1 MITKFDLSNHDDDL
15 DFEDLGFTRDEVD
28 TLVSLDLKEC
38 KSQSSSIRTD
48 RLALEKEAEMA
59 MERMKLLLS
68 STIGTLSIADSRSLR
83 TLTSKLSTMHNEIMK
98 SKESSR
104 SLRKFYRERS
114 AAESFKAKEIEKVMK
129 AVCAAEFVDLAFV
142 IDCTSSMSPHIISV
156 KQTVKIIVR
165 NILKTNKSLS
175 LRLAAVAHRDIRDK
189 NRFEIFD
196 FNKSIKLFESFLG
209 RLEAIGGDDGPEDLA
224 GAIKETNKLSWSHPT
239 SVTFIIA
246 DYPCHGREY
255 HNNMFDNYPNGTT
268 GIDVVQELKALQGK
282 QTEDSSMSVHFGRI
296 THHTDTMI
304 EHLRSKDNI
313 SIDVVPVD
321 DIPNMIQSV
330 SSSVRKS
337 IYKTVSVSQ
346 DFRGARS
353 HALRSRP
360 LVVDRIVEHDDNR
373 DMRSANPRKR
383 DLKKFTIVESAPST
397 SQWSCIKACEVNV
410 FTNADIK
417 SLEALK
423 SPLRYG
429 RLCPKQGIQS
439 ESSTQHSAVY
449 IRRVVNPFAQG
460 ESRIAYYGQLAREVH
475 ELSKNVVV
483 CKSFKHNGDG
493 IHDRDRYLKQMEV
506 SNVSH
511 YLAKEYNKAKKN
523 NCAEIHIIPVCVVE
537 EESASSERNGERRF
551 CAEALLPQ
559 GTFQKFSNNTG
570 Y

>member
-175 LRLAAVAHRDIRDK
+175 LRLAAVAYRDIRDK

-209 RLEAIGGDDGPEDLA
+209 RLKAIGGDDGPEDLA
-224 GAIKETNKLSWSHPT
+224 GAIKETNKLSWLYPT
-239 SVTFIIA
+239 NVTFIIA
-246 DYPCHGREY
+246 DAPCHGRE
-255 HNNMFDNYPNGTT
+255 
-268 GIDVVQELKALQGK
+268 
-282 QTEDSSMSVHFGRI
+282 
-296 THHTDTMI
+296 
-304 EHLRSKDNI
+304 
-313 SIDVVPVD
+313 
-321 DIPNMIQSV
+321 
-330 SSSVRKS
+330 
-337 IYKTVSVSQ
+337 
-346 DFRGARS
+346 
-353 HALRSRP
+353 
-360 LVVDRIVEHDDNR
+360 
-373 DMRSANPRKR
+373 
-383 DLKKFTIVESAPST
+383 
-397 SQWSCIKACEVNV
+397 
-410 FTNADIK
+410 
-417 SLEALK
+417 
-423 SPLRYG
+423 
-429 RLCPKQGIQS
+429 
-439 ESSTQHSAVY
+439 
-449 IRRVVNPFAQG
+449 
-460 ESRIAYYGQLAREVH
+460 
-475 ELSKNVVV
+475 
-483 CKSFKHNGDG
+483 
-493 IHDRDRYLKQMEV
+493 
-506 SNVSH
+506 
-511 YLAKEYNKAKKN
+511 
-523 NCAEIHIIPVCVVE
+523 
-537 EESASSERNGERRF
+537 
-551 CAEALLPQ
+551 
-559 GTFQKFSNNTG
+559 
-570 Y
+570 